1 MGSLGL
7 CVPAV
12 PGLAGWQEHG
22 DLQLEEEQAARAGA
36 APSRAVP
43 WAGAALSFQGQVS
56 TCFCRIT
63 SANVTLHVF
72 PGLLGLMAKLLV
84 SPRDF
89 LNPPVPGAL
98 SWESLGRVGSAGEPV
113 LLPLQPSVKH
123 RGVNINFIIKL
134 KTSLDFSPYQK

>member
-12 PGLAGWQEHG
+12 PGLAGCQGCQEHG

-43 WAGAALSFQGQVS
+43 WAEAALSFQGRVS
-56 TCFCRIT
+56 ACFCRIT
-63 SANVTLHVF
+63 SANVTVHVF

-98 SWESLGRVGSAGEPV
+98 SWESCA
-113 LLPLQPSVKH
+113 
-123 RGVNINFIIKL
+123 
-134 KTSLDFSPYQK
+134 